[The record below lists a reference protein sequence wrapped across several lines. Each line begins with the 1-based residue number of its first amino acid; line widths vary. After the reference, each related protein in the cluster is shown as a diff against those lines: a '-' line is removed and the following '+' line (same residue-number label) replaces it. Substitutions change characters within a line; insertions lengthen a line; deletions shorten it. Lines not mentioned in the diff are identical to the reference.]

1 VHAQPIVGY
10 GFVFTLA
17 KAANLPLLYSII
29 SLAQIFHAESALDG
43 SAHRG
48 QRGSRVSRDGVPS
61 EASDGTK
68 NALITRHISAT
79 QGQRME
85 LAAIS

>member
-1 VHAQPIVGY
+1 M
-10 GFVFTLA
+10 
-17 KAANLPLLYSII
+17 AARIG
-29 SLAQIFHAESALDG
+29 G
-43 SAHRG
+43 S
-48 QRGSRVSRDGVPS
+48 GSRVSRDGAPS

-68 NALITRHISAT
+68 NALIISHISTT

>member
-1 VHAQPIVGY
+1 MRNRLSVMDLFLRWAS
-10 GFVFTLA
+10 
-17 KAANLPLLYSII
+17 NLPT
-29 SLAQIFHAESALDG
+29 SLKFTPRWMAALTG
-43 SAHRG
+43 
-48 QRGSRVSRDGVPS
+48 GSRVSRDGAPS

-68 NALITRHISAT
+68 NALIISHISTT

>member
-1 VHAQPIVGY
+1 VHAQPIVSY

-17 KAANLPLLYSII
+17 KAANLPLLHRII
-29 SLAQIFHAESALDG
+29 LHKFFLLRNIRAGWQRAS
-43 SAHRG
+43 G
-48 QRGSRVSRDGVPS
+48 QRGSRVSRDGAPS